1 MILRFGAQLG
11 YEGLNAF
18 ILSKN
23 LASALADTGIID
35 KKLAEDLRCRRVE
48 EVTNPTLPFISS
60 PLGLVPKHDGGWRK
74 IHHLSYPVS
83 RSFNDHIPNGTGEM
97 RYTRFQDVLQIVI
110 RAGRNCIILKRDVKD
125 AFRNIPVAPHQQ

>member
-11 YEGLNAF
+11 YEGPDTF

-35 KKLAEDLRCRRVE
+35 KNLADDLRCHRVE

-60 PLGLVPKHDGGWRK
+60 PLGLVPKHDEG
-74 IHHLSYPVS
+74 
-83 RSFNDHIPNGTGEM
+83 
-97 RYTRFQDVLQIVI
+97 
-110 RAGRNCIILKRDVKD
+110 
-125 AFRNIPVAPHQQ
+125 